1 MTDTTTD
8 PGRFGPR
15 SLKRRDNEFDRPG
28 SCVGYLVCDPQGRKI
43 GSVVDLFFND
53 FDEPEYVNVK
63 MGLFGLETALI
74 PVTSILVKKE
84 KRILML
90 Q

>member
-1 MTDTTTD
+1 MTDTTTN

-15 SLKRRDNEFDRPG
+15 SLRQHDSQIDRPE

-43 GSVVDLFFND
+43 GSVIELFCND

-63 MGLFGLETALI
+63 MGLFGVKTALI
-74 PVTSILVKKE
+74 PVTNILVKKE
-84 KRILML
+84 QRILML